1 MWYRI
6 FGRSAAEVKPN
17 DLLEHLHMHGETVTT
32 RFKGDDLGWTSIEVV
47 TPHGTDSPLLV
58 ERYLTEEDNL
68 RDDLNTW
75 AGYLETLN
83 YSSNNVVL
91 MERMIQTKQL
101 ITIRKPVSH
110 PNDVEAERLCERLT
124 RYLAQQIEGIYQ
136 IDQVG
141 WHDATGNVLIAE
153 Y

>member
-6 FGRSAAEVKPN
+6 FGRSADEVKPAA
-17 DLLEHLHMHGETVTT
+17 LLEHLQANGLTVTG
-32 RFKGDDLGWTSIEVV
+32 RFRGDDLGWTAAEIS
-47 TPHGTDSPLLV
+47 TGADDSPMLI
-58 ERYLTEEDNL
+58 ERYLTDEDNL

-83 YSSNNVVL
+83 YSPNNYPL

-110 PNDVEAERLCERLT
+110 PNEIVAERVCDLLT
-124 RYLAQQIEGIYQ
+124 TFIAQATDAVYQ
-136 IDQVG
+136 IDKIG
-141 WHDATGNVLIAE
+141 WHSPSGELLIAE

>member
-6 FGRSAAEVKPN
+6 FGRSTAEVRPAA
-17 DLLEHLHMHGETVTT
+17 LLEHLQAQGEQVTAKF
-32 RFKGDDLGWTSIEVV
+32 RGDDLGWTSAEIVAGVE
-47 TPHGTDSPLLV
+47 DSPLLL
-58 ERYLTEEDNL
+58 ERFLTDEDNL

-83 YSSNNVVL
+83 YSPNNFIL

-101 ITIRKPVSH
+101 FTIRKPVSH
-110 PNDVEAERLCERLT
+110 PNEIDAERICESLSKF
-124 RYLAQQIEGIYQ
+124 LAQQTDGMYQ
-136 IDQVG
+136 IDNVG
-141 WHDATGNVLIAE
+141 WHEMTGDVLIAE